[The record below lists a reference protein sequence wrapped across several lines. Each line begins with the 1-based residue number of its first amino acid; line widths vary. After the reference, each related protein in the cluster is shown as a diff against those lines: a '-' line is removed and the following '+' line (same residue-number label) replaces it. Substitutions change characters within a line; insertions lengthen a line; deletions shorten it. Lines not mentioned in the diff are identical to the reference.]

1 MEVTIKLP
9 EKVYANLSSEADR
22 SHRPIDEVIVE
33 RLENDFAID
42 AEELERQ
49 ISVCSDA
56 EVLEL
61 ANIEMPTEKDE
72 RLSELLSKQNEG
84 NLSETDQKELWQLMD
99 LSRLTTLKKA
109 FALRELTRRELNG
122 DDQ

>member
-9 EKVYANLSSEADR
+9 EKVYANLSSEADK

-33 RLENDFAID
+33 RLEHNFAVD
-42 AEELERQ
+42 AEELKKQ
-49 ISVCSDA
+49 IAVCSDE

-61 ANIEMPTEKDE
+61 AKIEMPTEQDE

-84 NLSETDQKELWQLMD
+84 NLSEAQQKELWQLMD
-99 LSRLTTLKKA
+99 LNRLTTLKKA
-109 FALRELTRRELNG
+109 FALRELTRRSLDGN
-122 DDQ
+122 DQ